1 MKIPLLSFSQEHP
14 RKIACGT
21 AHTVFIFPVCSY
33 FFNMV
38 LLLLFA
44 FKISL
49 EVIFWQVIMSIR

>member
-1 MKIPLLSFSQEHP
+1 
-14 RKIACGT
+14 
-21 AHTVFIFPVCSY
+21 
-33 FFNMV
+33 MV